1 MPKNTLSDT
10 IRTKAYILKRTN
22 YGEADRI
29 LNILTPN
36 GKITAIAK
44 GVRREKSK
52 LAGGIEMF
60 SLIDINVHQ
69 GKNDFGIITSAKLVE
84 YYSEIIKD
92 LEKIELASEFI
103 KRINQASEG
112 TDNNEFF
119 SILDQSLRALN
130 QKQNLDLIKTWFLFN
145 IKKASGEE
153 INLYRDSNGKKLSS
167 EKNYIWDP
175 YEKSLVEKPNGDISA
190 DEIKLMRLISTN
202 KLATIIRIKN
212 IGELIPPIFSIARE
226 F

>member
-69 GKNDFGIITSAKLVE
+69 GKTDFGIITSAKLVE
-84 YYSEIIKD
+84 YHSEIIKD

-153 INLYRDSNGKKLSS
+153 INLYRDSNGKKLSP
-167 EKNYIWDP
+167 EKNYVWDP

-202 KLATIIRIKN
+202 KLATITRIKN